1 MRIIEL
7 LPSPVFGPMIVIQLG
22 KPAAVAP
29 RSDCIPSFHSS
40 ARVLPSAPTT
50 RSAIGMSVTWKPVP
64 KTIASTSVSVPSAAT
79 RTEPRISFSPEATRS
94 TLGRAS
100 AG

>member
-1 MRIIEL
+1 ML
-7 LPSPVFGPMIVIQLG
+7 GPTTVIQLG
-22 KPAAVAP
+22 NPTAVAP
-29 RSDCIPSFHSS
+29 RSDSMPSFHAS
-40 ARVLPSAPTT
+40 ASVIPSAPTT
-50 RSAIGMSVTWKPVP
+50 RSAMGRSVTWKPVP

-79 RTEPRISFSPEATRS
+79 TVDPRTSASPDATTS